1 MESTT
6 PRRIAVLVLAAAFL
20 AACVW
25 ALWPKGPGGATRFHL
40 NPHAVMGTQ
49 TKLTAV
55 LGANEGARAR
65 QALERAERA
74 LRDVETKMSSWLDSS
89 ELSRFNTAPASE
101 ITPLSPETLQV
112 LQAARTVARDT
123 NGAFDVTCRPIIE
136 LWKQAKKTKKV
147 PAAAMLA
154 AAREQSRW
162 DHIEILPDGA
172 TKTSATASVDLG
184 GIAKGFGI
192 DQAAEALIVSGAV
205 GGLVDVGGDIRCFGR
220 RDTGGAWQVG
230 IRSPFTPEESIF
242 AVLSIG
248 DGAVCTSGNYLRYA
262 EIDGKRY
269 SHIVDPR
276 MGWPVDAAPSVTVVA
291 KTAMTADAWAT
302 ALSVLGA
309 AGLKLLP
316 AGEGIEAMIVEG
328 GPDDYRIH
336 YSDGFEEL
344 LSQRPPAPK
353 KGG

>member
-1 MESTT
+1 MEPTT
-6 PRRIAVLVLAAAFL
+6 PRRIAVFFLSAAFL

-25 ALWPKGPGGATRFHL
+25 ALWPKGSGGATRFHH
-40 NPHAVMGTQ
+40 NPSAVMGTQ
-49 TKLTAV
+49 TKLTVV
-55 LGANEGARAR
+55 LGDNEQARAR

-89 ELSRFNTAPASE
+89 ELSRFNTAPAGAV
-101 ITPLSPETLQV
+101 TPLSPETLQV
-112 LQAARTVARDT
+112 LAAARTVARDT
-123 NGAFDVTCRPIIE
+123 NGTFDVTCRPIIE
-136 LWKQAKKTKKV
+136 LWKQAKKTEKL
-147 PAAAMLA
+147 PDAAALA

-162 DHIEILPDGA
+162 DDIELRARGA
-172 TKTSATASVDLG
+172 VKRSATACVDLG

-192 DQAAEALIVSGAV
+192 DQAAEALIAAGAA
-205 GGLVDVGGDIRCFGR
+205 GGLVDVGGDIRCFGQ
-220 RDTGGAWQVG
+220 RDTGGPWQVG
-230 IRSPFTPEESIF
+230 IRSPFTSAESIF

-248 DGAVCTSGNYLRYA
+248 DGAVCTSGNYLRFA
-262 EIDGKRY
+262 EIGGTRY

-276 MGWPVDAAPSVTVVA
+276 TGWPVDAAPSVTVVA

-336 YSDGFEEL
+336 YSDGFEKL

-353 KGG
+353 KGD